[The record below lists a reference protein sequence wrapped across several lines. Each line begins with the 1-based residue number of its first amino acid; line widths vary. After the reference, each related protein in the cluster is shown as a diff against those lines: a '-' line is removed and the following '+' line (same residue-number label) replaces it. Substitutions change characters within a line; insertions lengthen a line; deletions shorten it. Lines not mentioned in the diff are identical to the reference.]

1 MLVNMIRERKHRN
14 LRQQDIADMLGVA
27 ISTYCYWEKG
37 RNEPDLTS
45 LKKLAK
51 YYNCSIDYLIAN
63 EESEVENKMTA
74 PQSDIIDKVLK
85 LNEID
90 CLKVQSYIQGLLD
103 KTKSE

>member
-1 MLVNMIRERKHRN
+1 MK
-14 LRQQDIADMLGVA
+14 
-27 ISTYCYWEKG
+27 
-37 RNEPDLTS
+37 S
-45 LKKLAK
+45 L
-51 YYNCSIDYLIAN
+51 
-63 EESEVENKMTA
+63 EVENKMTA